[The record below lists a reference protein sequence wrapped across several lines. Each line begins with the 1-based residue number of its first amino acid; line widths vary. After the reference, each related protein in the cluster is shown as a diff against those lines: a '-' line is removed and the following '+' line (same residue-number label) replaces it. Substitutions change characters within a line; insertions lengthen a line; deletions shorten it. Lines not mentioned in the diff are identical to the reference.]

1 MSTDLWY
8 RSITASVVPVVV
20 ISAAGLLYQLNLV
33 MHEFSEDMS
42 VEASYLM
49 TIGVLVLFWN
59 ILSFI
64 MRLTRR

>member
-1 MSTDLWY
+1 
-8 RSITASVVPVVV
+8 
-20 ISAAGLLYQLNLV
+20 V

-59 ILSFI
+59 ILSFV